1 MKKIKEFYQEHKKG
15 IANFA
20 WMMVGAAVGICTVSA
35 MYRRGVLVTHDG
47 LKEILVDAK
56 SEFGEGNVTI
66 FTAEYAD
73 GLNASKLGELGDSIT
88 TCGAQDNIFKYFVAI
103 GPYKANKK

>member
-20 WMMVGAAVGICTVSA
+20 WVMVGAAVGICTVSA

-66 FTAEYAD
+66 FTSKCAD
-73 GLNASKLGELGDSIT
+73 GLKADKLGELGNSIT
-88 TCGAQDNIFKYFVAI
+88 TCGGQDNIFKYFVAI
-103 GPYKANKK
+103 GPDKK